1 MHTDEPELYIHFW
14 LACQLCSYWYLKKY
28 INNISS
34 IMHVIIL

>member
-1 MHTDEPELYIHFW
+1 MNQNFTSTFDWHVNRVVTDIK
-14 LACQLCSYWYLKKY
+14 KKY